1 MFLSNERRSFNFYAL
16 LMFCISNGL
25 GDLCNNF
32 NDTFNTTKGCIT
44 FSHDR
49 RSWYDARNQCLN
61 AGGDL
66 ASLDNASQLYRL
78 QDMFK
83 RYFELW
89 IGLRKT
95 SWRWNLNNNGL

>member
-1 MFLSNERRSFNFYAL
+1 MLY
-16 LMFCISNGL
+16 MSNGL

-44 FSHDR
+44 FSHDQ
-49 RSWYDARNQCLN
+49 RSWYDARNQCLIT
-61 AGGDL
+61 GGDL
-66 ASLDNASQLYRL
+66 AKLYSADLLSSFRNMFGSLRGLS
-78 QDMFK
+78 
-83 RYFELW
+83 LW